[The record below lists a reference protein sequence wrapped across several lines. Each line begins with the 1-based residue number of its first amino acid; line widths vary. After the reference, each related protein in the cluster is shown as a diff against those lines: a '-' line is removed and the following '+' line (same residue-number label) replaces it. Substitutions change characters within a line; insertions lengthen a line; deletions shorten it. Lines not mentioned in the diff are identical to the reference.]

1 MAEEAL
7 ASNTSYR
14 YNVERQNQQTTVIFY
29 ILLAGHH
36 VMILG
41 K

>member
-7 ASNTSYR
+7 ASNTSNR
-14 YNVERQNQQTTVIFY
+14 YNVERQNQQTTVILY
-29 ILLAGHH
+29 ILLTVNH